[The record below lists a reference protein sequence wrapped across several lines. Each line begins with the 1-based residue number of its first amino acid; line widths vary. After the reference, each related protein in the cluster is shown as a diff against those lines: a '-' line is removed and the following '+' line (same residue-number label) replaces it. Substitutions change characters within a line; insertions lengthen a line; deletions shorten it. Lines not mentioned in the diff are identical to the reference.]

1 MIELKDVRKVY
12 TRGDSP
18 TVALDGVSLRIE
30 KGEFVSIMGPSG
42 SGKSTM
48 LHLIGAL
55 DTPSSG
61 DVILAS
67 ENTAKMSDHELTLF
81 RRQKLGFVFQFFNLL
96 PTMSALENAALP
108 ALLNKVPHGEA
119 MKRAQKLLEHVGLT
133 KRLHHRPDQLS
144 GGEMQRVAIA
154 RALVNTP
161 VVLLADEP
169 TGNLDSATG
178 AEVLQML
185 RETTRKEQVTLVM
198 VTHDNNAAKVGDRI
212 IHLKDGRLVQRDTL
226 AATA

>member
-12 TRGDSP
+12 DRGGTQ
-18 TVALDGVSLRIE
+18 TVAIDGISLRID

-55 DTPSSG
+55 DVPTSG
-61 DVILAS
+61 DVSLAGES
-67 ENTAKMSDHELTLF
+67 TAKMGEHALTLF
-81 RRQKLGFVFQFFNLL
+81 RRQRLGFVFQFFNLL
-96 PTMSALENAALP
+96 PTMSATENAALP
-108 ALLNKVPHGEA
+108 ALLNGVPRSDA
-119 MKRAQKLLEHVGLT
+119 MGLAARLLERVGLG
-133 KRLHHRPDQLS
+133 KRLDHRPEQLS

-154 RALVNTP
+154 RALVNSP

-185 RETTRKEQVTLVM
+185 RQLTGEQQVTLVM
-198 VTHDNNAAKVGDRI
+198 VTHDPSAAAVGDRI
-212 IHLKDGRLVQRDTL
+212 VRLKDGRVVS
-226 AATA
+226 